1 MIRTQEPNRTE
12 QILLYQYAAR
22 RSEWSGVEWNG
33 MIAAQFHSIFDQ
45 LISQEIKAFYSDQI
59 QCFHSSSNINRLARF
74 ISHKLQQLQRKA
86 DTANS

>member
-1 MIRTQEPNRTE
+1 MSCHVSSDSSASAVINDRNARTEPNRTN
-12 QILLYQYAAR
+12 IAVPI

-59 QCFHSSSNINRLARF
+59 QCFHSYQTSIV
-74 ISHKLQQLQRKA
+74 
-86 DTANS
+86 